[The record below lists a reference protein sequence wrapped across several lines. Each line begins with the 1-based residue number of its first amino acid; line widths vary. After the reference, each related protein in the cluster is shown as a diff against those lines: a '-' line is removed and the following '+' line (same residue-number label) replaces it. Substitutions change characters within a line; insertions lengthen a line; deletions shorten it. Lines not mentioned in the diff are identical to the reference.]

1 MLLNILIVIV
11 VIIVIYFVLN
21 SDLLDKF
28 LTKTE
33 NFVPYKR
40 NPYGYW
46 RTGADPLNYY
56 QMNAYRKPYRYPYT
70 YHTSFPYPYETNYPL
85 FL

>member
-1 MLLNILIVIV
+1 MLTTIII
-11 VIIVIYFVLN
+11 VIIVIIVLYYLLN
-21 SDLLDKF
+21 SKIL
-28 LTKTE
+28 E
-33 NFVPYKR
+33 NILARVETFVPYKR

-56 QMNAYRKPYRYPYT
+56 KMTAYRKPYRYPYK
-70 YHTSFPYPYETNYPL
+70 YHTSYPYSYQTYYPV